1 MFKQPEMQLNIIEV
15 TTHLAEN
22 SEAKTSVTVIS
33 AISDLVRHLRKS
45 MQSTLDKA
53 EMGDDMAKWNK
64 RFQKSIDECLTQL
77 SKKVSF
83 IIRQFITVLLTKKKN
98 YYCVLFI
105 LVHQECFKLVCFPL
119 FCRKYM
125 Q

>member
-1 MFKQPEMQLNIIEV
+1 MLKQPEMQLNIIEV

-83 IIRQFITVLLTKKKN
+83 YHLTI
-98 YYCVLFI
+98 YYRVLFI